1 MPRDICEQQD
11 GCSNLIEVF
20 LECTSVEACCCM
32 HGLQKWCKQ
41 ADALNMAEIG
51 MSGSKHMPQ
60 VLAPLQ
66 STRRLGRRYN
76 NRPAA
81 GPDVSRRINAQRI

>member
-60 VLAPLQ
+60 VSGAIAINPTIRYALQ
-66 STRRLGRRYN
+66 QQACCW
-76 NRPAA
+76 P
-81 GPDVSRRINAQRI
+81 